1 MGATRIVGAGLRLW
15 AENWVPWFIVT
26 LALTGVIAVVT
37 AAVDP
42 WSAVDGTTFWIGER
56 PAYRPDPNAIA
67 VVLTL
72 LSVFFLGPW
81 ELLILTNAALRATF
95 SDPLRGSALIG
106 RTIIG
111 VRSVL
116 WIFVVLFL
124 FALPIFIVLV
134 GVARAME
141 SADAQALLGLVPLAV
156 FLLVLPRL
164 ATIVNV
170 FVGED
175 ARGSKAIAGA
185 WRLSLGAWATS
196 AGTIVLSFLIALAVT
211 ILPGLIMAEVF
222 PRPEVG
228 DAVARAIVQSLLN
241 AVVTP
246 IGIAIVTVLYLE
258 LRARAGSL
266 DQAALR
272 RNLARFD

>member
-15 AENWVPWFIVT
+15 AENWVPWFVVT

-42 WSAVDGTTFWIGER
+42 WSAVDGMTIWIGAR
-56 PAYRPDPNAIA
+56 PTYRPDPNALA

-72 LSVFFLGPW
+72 VNAFLLSPW
-81 ELLILTNAALRATF
+81 ELVILTNAALRATY

-111 VRSVL
+111 VRSLL
-116 WIFVVLFL
+116 WIFVVLLL
-124 FALPIFIVLV
+124 FAAPFFIVLGLIV
-134 GVARAME
+134 RAMR
-141 SADAQALLGLVPLAV
+141 STDAQGVLLLIPFAMLLV
-156 FLLVLPRL
+156 VLPRL
-164 ATIVNV
+164 ATLAHV

-175 ARGSKAIAGA
+175 ARGSKAVAGA
-185 WRLSLGAWATS
+185 WRLSSGAWATS
-196 AGTIVLSFLIALAVT
+196 AGAIVLSFLIALAVT
-211 ILPGLIMAEVF
+211 ILPGLIVAEVF
-222 PRPEVG
+222 PRPEVS
-228 DAVARAIVQSLLN
+228 DAVARTIVQSLLN

-258 LRARAGSL
+258 LRARAGPL
-266 DQAALR
+266 DQAELR

>member
-15 AENWVPWFIVT
+15 AENWVPWFVVT
-26 LALTGVIAVVT
+26 LALTGAIAVVT

-42 WSAVDGTTFWIGER
+42 WSAVDGVTIWIGER
-56 PAYRPDPNAIA
+56 PAYRPAPNALA

-72 LSVFFLGPW
+72 VSVFFLGPW
-81 ELLILTNAALRATF
+81 ELLILTNAAMRATF
-95 SDPLRGSALIG
+95 SDPLRGSSLIG
-106 RTIIG
+106 RTING
-111 VRSVL
+111 VRSLL
-116 WIFVVLFL
+116 WIFVVLIL
-124 FALPIFIVLV
+124 FALPFLIVLV
-134 GVARAME
+134 GVARATQ
-141 SADAQALLGLVPLAV
+141 SADARALLGLVPLVIFLV
-156 FLLVLPRL
+156 FLPRL
-164 ATIVNV
+164 ATFVNV

-175 ARGSKAIAGA
+175 SRGSKAIAGA
-185 WRLSLGAWATS
+185 WRLSRGAWATS

-211 ILPGLIMAEVF
+211 ILPGSIMAEVF

-228 DAVARAIVQSLLN
+228 DAVARTIVQALLN

>member
-15 AENWVPWFIVT
+15 SENWVPWFVVT

-42 WSAVDGTTFWIGER
+42 WSAVDGTTIWIGER
-56 PAYRPDPNAIA
+56 PTYRPDPNALA

-72 LSVFFLGPW
+72 VSVFFLGPW

-95 SDPLRGSALIG
+95 SDPLRGSALLG
-106 RTIIG
+106 RTIAG
-111 VRSVL
+111 VRSLL
-116 WIFVVLFL
+116 WIFVVLTL
-124 FALPIFIVLV
+124 FALPFLIVLV
-134 GVARAME
+134 GVARATQ
-141 SADAQALLGLVPLAV
+141 SADARALLGLVPLAV

-164 ATIVNV
+164 ATLFNV

-175 ARGSKAIAGA
+175 ARGAKAIAGA
-185 WRLSLGAWATS
+185 WRLSLRAWATS
-196 AGTIVLSFLIALAVT
+196 AGTIVLSVLIALAVT

-228 DAVARAIVQSLLN
+228 DAVARTIVQSLLN